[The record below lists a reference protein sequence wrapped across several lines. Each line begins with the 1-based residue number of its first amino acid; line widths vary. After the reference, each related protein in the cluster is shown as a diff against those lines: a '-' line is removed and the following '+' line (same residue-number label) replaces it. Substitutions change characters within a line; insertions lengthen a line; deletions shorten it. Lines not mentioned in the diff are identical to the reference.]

1 MTKII
6 LLIFLTVNSLGIAQ
20 NTAQQTVQN
29 DARLAETY
37 YREGAYEKATQIFK
51 KLYDSSPFNTTYLGR
66 LVSCYQ
72 ETNQFLIAENLL
84 KSKLK
89 SNKNEVYLYV
99 YLGYNHEKQQQKEK
113 AQEYYKIALISL
125 EKNPTYGRVVARL
138 FTDYNLLDEAILAYK
153 KVMAFNE
160 HANYNFQIA
169 QIYGEKGNF
178 KKMFESY
185 IDLIASND
193 QYFNLIQRY
202 ISQYIT
208 DDSENK
214 ANILFK
220 KTLLRKSASNPKDV
234 WNTLLSWLFTQQ
246 KEYSKALLQEKALF
260 QRKPGNLS
268 AILTIG
274 KIAFEDNYFAAA
286 QQCFNFIVAQSNN
299 KSEVINAH
307 LYIAKIAVVTKNPE
321 TETLFQNLFKIFGK
335 NTSTLKI
342 QVAYADFLTFS
353 QNKPRQANI
362 VLEEALSS
370 ASSKFDKARIKLKLG
385 DILVYRGKFN
395 KALIYFSQ
403 IQTQLKNH
411 ELAQEARFKVAQTSY
426 FKGDFDWAKAQLK
439 VLKGSTTQL
448 IANDAVALF
457 LKISDNEPV
466 DSIPSGL
473 KQLANAELLAFQ
485 NKDEAALTELN
496 RLFIE
501 KKVFINGLIPGEVIY
516 DDVLF
521 LQAKLLIKQKK
532 YKEAI
537 VRLSKIIEADNQS
550 FLTDDIYFMM
560 AEIYDNDLNN
570 TEKAQEYYQKIIFEH
585 PSSIYLVDARKKYR
599 KLRGDK
605 A

>member
-193 QYFNLIQRY
+193 QYFNLVQRY

>member
-193 QYFNLIQRY
+193 QYFNLVQRY

-532 YKEAI
+532 HKEAI

>member
-6 LLIFLTVNSLGIAQ
+6 LLIFLTVNSLVI
-20 NTAQQTVQN
+20 AQQTVQN
-29 DARLAETY
+29 DARLAERY
-37 YREGAYEKATQIFK
+37 YQEGAYEKATQIFK

-72 ETNQFLIAENLL
+72 ETDQFLIAENLL
-84 KSKLK
+84 KNKLK
-89 SNKNEVYLYV
+89 SNNKEVYLYV
-99 YLGYNHEKQQQKEK
+99 YLGYNYEKQQQKEK

-125 EKNPTYGRVVARL
+125 EKNPNYGRVVARL
-138 FTDYNLLDEAILAYK
+138 FKDYNLLDEAVLAYK

-185 IDLIASND
+185 IDLVDSND
-193 QYFNLIQRY
+193 QYFNLVQRY
-202 ISQYIT
+202 ISPYIT

-220 KTLLRKSASNPKDV
+220 KTLLRKSTSSPKDV

-274 KIAFEDNYFAAA
+274 KIAFEDNYFPAA
-286 QQCFNFIVAQSNN
+286 QECFNFITAQSNN

-307 LYIAKIAVVTKNPE
+307 LYMAKIAVATKNPE
-321 TETLFQNLFKIFGK
+321 TETLFQNLFKVFGK

-362 VLEEALSS
+362 ILEEALSA
-370 ASSKFDKARIKLKLG
+370 ASSKFDRARIKLKLG
-385 DILVYRGKFN
+385 DILVFTGKFN

-403 IQTQLKNH
+403 IQTQLKDH

-448 IANDAVALF
+448 IANDALALF

-485 NKDEAALTELN
+485 NKDKAALSELN
-496 RLFIE
+496 RLFIG
-501 KKVFINGLIPGEVIY
+501 KKVFINGLIPSEVIY

-521 LQAKLLIKQKK
+521 FQAKLLIKQKK

-560 AEIYDNDLNN
+560 AEIYNNDLNN